1 MMCYLPSGR
10 KVFST
15 PKVLIGLRAQDYRHP
30 KAATADEMRIQDLLM
45 HAPGS
50 HILGSNF
57 SRSRSASK
65 KIAKAPKPSLH
76 RLAPGPVAAV
86 LRKLRWA
93 LRRVRWALLK
103 MRGPL

>member
-1 MMCYLPSGR
+1 M
-10 KVFST
+10 
-15 PKVLIGLRAQDYRHP
+15 
-30 KAATADEMRIQDLLM
+30 TASPTTRR
-45 HAPGS
+45 
-50 HILGSNF
+50 F
-57 SRSRSASK
+57 SRTSAEAFKGADYASSITTPGNHVLGFHGAMKPRK
-65 KIAKAPKPSLH
+65 KIARAPKPSLH